1 MDALP
6 PPPDGAALLTPL
18 FQITE
23 YEQVGY
29 PPTLKFNYQSGPMRF
44 RDASKYAAAL
54 SFALGGY
61 VSVIAVDPKEEPRYE
76 WWYGGALWRV
86 GFQNSQWESGTA
98 LKGVPTRGTVEMRK
112 EVAEKR
118 RRDGTRVKRC
128 EERQMSLISEE
139 GMAL

>member
-6 PPPDGAALLTPL
+6 PPPSGAALLTPL

-61 VSVIAVDPKEEPRYE
+61 VSVIAVNPKEEPRYE

-86 GFQNSQWESGTA
+86 GFEDSQWERGLA
-98 LKGVPTRGTVEMRK
+98 LTEVPTRGVVEMR
-112 EVAEKR
+112 EDVAEKR
-118 RRDGTRVKRC
+118 RRYASRTSRR
-128 EERQMSLISEE
+128 EQRQMSLISEE
-139 GMAL
+139 GISL